1 MKKKS
6 ISILLAALMIGL
18 CAAGCGKKNE
28 ETTEAPTTVEQ
39 TTKEPAEV
47 SVMTIA
53 DVPETTEEALPEGM
67 MYSYLT
73 GKVVP
78 VEVGRKRPV
87 AFQIDN
93 ERRAQPQNGV
103 STAEIVYEVPIEANE
118 VRLTA
123 IFQSFDDTDRIGPLR
138 SARSYHPGIVA
149 EYDGIFFHHGHSDL
163 ALPYLDDERCDDLEG
178 IANSGWPA
186 VFESSDH
193 SAGHNIFTNQ
203 EKVMKQVEK
212 LGFRTEMK
220 QDYTYK
226 FQFAKTSEKI
236 VPEGGQDANK
246 VSIGYTQN
254 HPYFEY
260 NAEDGRYYR
269 YAFDKAHIDQAN
281 DKQVA
286 VDNVIVE
293 YCDYNLE
300 WDKNTKNI
308 HTVGTGT
315 GVFITAGKAVPITW
329 EKADYWE
336 NTHYYYQSGEE
347 ITLNQGQTWVCI
359 VLPSMTGEIT
369 VE

>member
-1 MKKKS
+1 M
-6 ISILLAALMIGL
+6 
-18 CAAGCGKKNE
+18 
-28 ETTEAPTTVEQ
+28 
-39 TTKEPAEV
+39 
-47 SVMTIA
+47 
-53 DVPETTEEALPEGM
+53 
-67 MYSYLT
+67 
-73 GKVVP
+73 
-78 VEVGRKRPV
+78 
-87 AFQIDN
+87 
-93 ERRAQPQNGV
+93 
-103 STAEIVYEVPIEANE
+103 
-118 VRLTA
+118 
-123 IFQSFDDTDRIGPLR
+123 
-138 SARSYHPGIVA
+138 
-149 EYDGIFFHHGHSDL
+149 
-163 ALPYLDDERCDDLEG
+163 DLEG

-193 SAGHNIFTNQ
+193 SRRSQYLYQSGEGDEAGGEAWFPHGD
-203 EKVMKQVEK
+203 EA
-212 LGFRTEMK
+212 G
-220 QDYTYK
+220 YTYK

-347 ITLNQGQTWVCI
+347 ITG
-359 VLPSMTGEIT
+359 
-369 VE
+369 